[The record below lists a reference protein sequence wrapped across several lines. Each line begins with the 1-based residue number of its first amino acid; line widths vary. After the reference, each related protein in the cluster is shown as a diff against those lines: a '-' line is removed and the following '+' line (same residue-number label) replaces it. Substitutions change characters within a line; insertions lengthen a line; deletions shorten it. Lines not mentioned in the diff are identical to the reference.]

1 MSDKN
6 IRKSPNQDVQDDT
19 RDRFSYLFLIN
30 GIFNNLLRNEEG
42 VAIKSSNPDPIVNK
56 FTIDNF
62 RKVNALMNSGSYGSL
77 TITTDNDVD
86 ASIIDDK
93 NFYYDIYLEI
103 DLSLNEDSKQEFVS
117 LLDSIDNFNENG
129 KYYVKLS
136 ECELSRSSTIGMS
149 FNFVCINKQ
158 NKDLLKKFNSIDR
171 YIKIF
176 LEHKKYGNP
185 LPPFTDIHTPI
196 FLTNINCI
204 VVKTY
209 ERVPQSLDSPR
220 YAPLSPQYAPDSPP
234 YAPLSPFKSKRSP
247 KKVINKSNAKK
258 SPKKVIKESNTKKS
272 SKKTV
277 RKSNAKKNPKKVV
290 KKSNTKKTP
299 KKVVKK
305 SNTKKSIK
313 KSNAKKTPKKIVKK
327 SNTKKSPKKSSK
339 KTIKKI

>member
-1 MSDKN
+1 MSGKN
-6 IRKSPNQDVQDDT
+6 KRKSPEHPDT
-19 RDRFSYLFLIN
+19 TSRDRFSDLFLIN
-30 GIFNNLLRNEEG
+30 GIFNNLLGNEEG
-42 VAIKSSNPDPIVNK
+42 VAIKSSNPDPIVKK

-62 RKVNALMNSGSYGSL
+62 RKVNALMNSGSL
-77 TITTDNDVD
+77 TITTKNDAD

-103 DLSLNEDSKQEFVS
+103 DLSSNILNEDSKQEFVS
-117 LLDSIDNFNENG
+117 LLDSVDNFNENG

-136 ECELSRSSTIGMS
+136 KCELSRSSTIGTS
-149 FNFVCINKQ
+149 FNFVRINEE

-196 FLTNINCI
+196 FLTKINCI

-220 YAPLSPQYAPDSPP
+220 YASSPTASPQYAPDSPP

-290 KKSNTKKTP
+290 KKSNTKKSP
-299 KKVVKK
+299 KKTVKK
-305 SNTKKSIK
+305 SKNK
-313 KSNAKKTPKKIVKK
+313 V
-327 SNTKKSPKKSSK
+327 
-339 KTIKKI
+339 